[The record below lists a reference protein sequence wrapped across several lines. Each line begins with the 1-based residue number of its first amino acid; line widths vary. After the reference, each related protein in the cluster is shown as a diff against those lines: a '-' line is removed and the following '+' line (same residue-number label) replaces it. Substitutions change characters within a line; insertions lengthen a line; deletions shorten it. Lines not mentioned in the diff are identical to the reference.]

1 MAIEV
6 FSRYE
11 LKFMLDR
18 RRFDIIHDEIRRR
31 MEPDKYSMDGSY
43 YTISNIYY
51 DTPDDHL
58 ISLAVRHEGKYRY
71 KLRMRTYDPNLETAF
86 LEIKKKYKGLTN
98 KRRTTILIEDGKRL
112 LEQRIMPEEKPF
124 MNMQVTRELMDVANS
139 MILLPKTL
147 ISYDRRAYFKEDE
160 FEKDLRITFDSGIR
174 ARRTD
179 LDLRHGS
186 YGQPLLDEEY
196 YIMEVKVSHSVPM
209 WVARLLSDNGVS
221 RAHFSKYGT
230 EYKHYVLHNRAEEQR
245 EKIKVERTLSSGKV
259 ISNI

>member
-11 LKFMLDR
+11 LKFVLDR
-18 RRFDIIHDEIRRR
+18 QRFNAIHDEVQRR
-31 MEPDKYSMDGSY
+31 MEPDQYSRDGSF

-58 ISLAVRHEGKYRY
+58 ISVAVRHEGKYRY
-71 KLRMRTYDPNLETAF
+71 KIRMRTYDPNMETAF

-98 KRRTTILIEDGKRL
+98 KRRTTILIDDGRRL
-112 LEQRIMPEEKPF
+112 LEQRIMPEEQPF
-124 MNMQVTRELMDVANS
+124 MNMQVTRELMDIANN
-139 MILLPKTL
+139 MVLLPKTL
-147 ISYDRRAYFKEDE
+147 ISYDRRAYFAEDE
-160 FEKDLRITFDSGIR
+160 FEKDLRITFDSSIR

-186 YGQPLLDEEY
+186 YGKPILDEEY
-196 YIMEVKVSHSVPM
+196 YIMEVKVSRSVPI

-221 RAHFSKYGT
+221 RARFSKYGT
-230 EYKHYVLHNRAEEQR
+230 EYKHYVLNNRVEEQR
-245 EKIKVERTLSSGKV
+245 EKIKLERTFSSGKV
-259 ISNI
+259 FSNI